1 MPQTYRVEPEWYR
14 PVFPLGSEG
23 GGLMV
28 VVQCSF
34 RYNIDIYFYSLTFLR
49 FERLTAVS
57 SSSISVTHTSVDA
70 ALGRE
75 HTPLEGNAATC
86 ILCPKGAPPTH
97 AGCPT
102 LTYFSY
108 VRHWARRTAFGSY
121 RTPSSLARTCASPLS
136 VTLCGPRPLSCI

>member
-1 MPQTYRVEPEWYR
+1 MLVE
-14 PVFPLGSEG
+14 
-23 GGLMV
+23 
-28 VVQCSF
+28 QCSF

-57 SSSISVTHTSVDA
+57 SSSISVTHTSFDA

-108 VRHWARRTAFGSY
+108 VRHWVRRTAFGSY

-136 VTLCGPRPLSCI
+136 VRLCGPDHSFASDALRIADGVCNRFGTAVAS